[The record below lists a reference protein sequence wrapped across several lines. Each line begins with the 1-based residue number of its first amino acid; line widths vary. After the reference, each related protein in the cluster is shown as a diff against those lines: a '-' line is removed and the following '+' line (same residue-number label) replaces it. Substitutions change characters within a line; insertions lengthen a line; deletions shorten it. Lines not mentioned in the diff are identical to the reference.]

1 LAALAHE
8 RGWGLGDPV
17 LAAHGTLVG
26 HLLEC
31 AGQVT
36 GGYFADPPWSEIP
49 GLSDL
54 GFPLAE
60 VDDHQAIITKLVGTG
75 GRVDVDT
82 VLEQLSYEIMDPAAY
97 LTPDVVADFTQ
108 VNVELVGDNRVRVS
122 GARGRPR
129 PETLKV
135 TVGYWAGFECEAEIS
150 YAGHGARGRAQLGA
164 EIVISRLN
172 DSLKPVAVELLG
184 VDPIAGIDG
193 LDLPGS
199 GECRLRLAA
208 IAEERAAAARLGE
221 EVTALYTNGP
231 AGGGGVRVSISDL
244 IGVASTSLERSRLKP
259 SVVLFDS
266 AAIEPAS

>member
-1 LAALAHE
+1 
-8 RGWGLGDPV
+8 
-17 LAAHGTLVG
+17 
-26 HLLEC
+26 
-31 AGQVT
+31 
-36 GGYFADPPWSEIP
+36 
-49 GLSDL
+49 
-54 GFPLAE
+54 
-60 VDDHQAIITKLVGTG
+60 
-75 GRVDVDT
+75 
-82 VLEQLSYEIMDPAAY
+82 
-97 LTPDVVADFTQ
+97 
-108 VNVELVGDNRVRVS
+108 
-122 GARGRPR
+122 
-129 PETLKV
+129 
-135 TVGYWAGFECEAEIS
+135 
-150 YAGHGARGRAQLGA
+150 
-164 EIVISRLN
+164 LN